1 MARAVYTKDE
11 YTVVKSKRGHVIINT
26 KGIFEE
32 NHAHVKHLSTCKMVI
47 GLIKK
52 NIVPD
57 SSYLRETVKRLS
69 LDSKYIDKINSKIEK
84 DKNRQYYFNPSK
96 GVARK

>member
-1 MARAVYTKDE
+1 MARAVYTTDE
-11 YTVVKSKRGHVIINT
+11 YTVVKSKRGHVIVNT
-26 KGIFEE
+26 KGTFDK
-32 NHAHVKHLSTCKMVI
+32 NHAHINRLSTCKMVI

-84 DKNRQYYFNPSK
+84 DKNRQYYLNPSK
-96 GVARK
+96 GVTKR